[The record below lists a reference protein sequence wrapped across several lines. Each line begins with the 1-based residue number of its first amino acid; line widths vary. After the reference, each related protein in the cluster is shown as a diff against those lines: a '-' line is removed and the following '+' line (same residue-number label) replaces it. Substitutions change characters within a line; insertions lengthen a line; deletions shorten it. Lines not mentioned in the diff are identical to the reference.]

1 MWIHHVTEIENL
13 EKILKEGLLSRNE
26 LLKNK
31 IKFEDIANKNIIQER
46 NGLNNYIPFHINILQ
61 KKWGI
66 PYNYRIL
73 KNYGVENIIFLTCN
87 IDELTD
93 YNVECFLYHPIS
105 NYKRKF
111 LVKDFK
117 KMLEIEENK
126 LISNG
131 YLDYNDNKIQQF
143 LMSEILI
150 ESKVV
155 LNKKWRIY
163 VYSDIQRKWVLKI
176 LQRYN
181 LDIVVRVDEE
191 RYVYRG
197 F

>member
-1 MWIHHVTEIENL
+1 M
-13 EKILKEGLLSRNE
+13 
-26 LLKNK
+26 KNK
-31 IKFEDIANKNIIQER
+31 IKFEDIVNKNIIQER

-73 KNYGVENIIFLTCN
+73 KNYDVENIIFLTCN

>member
-1 MWIHHVTEIENL
+1 MWIHHVTKIENL

-61 KKWGI
+61 TKWGI

-73 KNYGVENIIFLTCN
+73 KTYGAENIIFLTCN

-155 LNKKWRIY
+155 LNEKWRIY

>member
-1 MWIHHVTEIENL
+1 MWIHHVTKIENL

-73 KNYGVENIIFLTCN
+73 KNYGAENIIFLTCN

-155 LNKKWRIY
+155 LNEKWRIY

>member
-1 MWIHHVTEIENL
+1 MWIHHVTKIENL
-13 EKILKEGLLSRNE
+13 KKILKEGLLSRNE

-46 NGLNNYIPFHINILQ
+46 NGLNNYIPFHINTLQ

-73 KNYGVENIIFLTCN
+73 KNYGAENIIFLTCN

-155 LNKKWRIY
+155 LNEKWRIY

-191 RYVYRG
+191 
-197 F
+197 

>member
-1 MWIHHVTEIENL
+1 M
-13 EKILKEGLLSRNE
+13 
-26 LLKNK
+26 
-31 IKFEDIANKNIIQER
+31 
-46 NGLNNYIPFHINILQ
+46 
-61 KKWGI
+61 
-66 PYNYRIL
+66 
-73 KNYGVENIIFLTCN
+73 
-87 IDELTD
+87 
-93 YNVECFLYHPIS
+93 ECFLYHPIS

-155 LNKKWRIY
+155 LNEKWRIY